1 MNSTET
7 ILKILPLLITVVLGY
22 VLFRKGFL
30 KDNFLDGFKKI
41 VVNVTL
47 PAGLVTAFASIDF
60 KAKYILVFAAVFIA
74 CLLML
79 LIGKAIGKLLKIKS
93 PYFPFLLTG
102 FEAGMIGYALYGGI
116 YGLDR
121 LSEFGIADVGQVL
134 FVFLVTVPLIIGM
147 NKKGDSGFFS
157 QSMKIAVKSPVIWAI
172 LIGLILSISGINNL
186 AGSLTYDTVKDI
198 LNFIAVPTPFL
209 ISLVIGSGL
218 KFSFSKMKTETFTA
232 LLKVVLSV
240 CFAFIILFVVLKPLE
255 LVDYISIPLFSMFVL
270 PGPFVIPV
278 FMDASNKEEVGF
290 VSNTL
295 SIGTLLGLAGFL
307 IISLI

>member
-1 MNSTET
+1 MNTTET
-7 ILKILPLLITVVLGY
+7 ILKILPLLVTVVLGY
-22 VLFRKGFL
+22 ILFRKGFL
-30 KDNFLDGFKKI
+30 KDNFLEGFKKI

-60 KAKYILVFAAVFIA
+60 KVKYILVFAAVFAA
-74 CLLML
+74 CLLMF
-79 LIGKAIGKLLKIKS
+79 LIGKALGKILKIKS

-147 NKKGDSGFFS
+147 NKKGDSGFFA
-157 QSMKIAVKSPVIWAI
+157 QSMKIAIKSPVIWAI
-172 LIGLILSISGINNL
+172 LIGLILSIFRVNNL
-186 AGSLTYDTVKDI
+186 AGSLAYDTVKDI
-198 LNFIAVPTPFL
+198 LGFIAVPTPFL

-218 KFSFSKMKTETFTA
+218 KFSFNKMKTETFTA
-232 LLKVVLSV
+232 LLKVALSV

-255 LVDYISIPLFSMFVL
+255 LADYLSIPLFSMFIL

-278 FMDASNKEEVGF
+278 FMDSSNRDEVGF

-307 IISLI
+307 IVSLL